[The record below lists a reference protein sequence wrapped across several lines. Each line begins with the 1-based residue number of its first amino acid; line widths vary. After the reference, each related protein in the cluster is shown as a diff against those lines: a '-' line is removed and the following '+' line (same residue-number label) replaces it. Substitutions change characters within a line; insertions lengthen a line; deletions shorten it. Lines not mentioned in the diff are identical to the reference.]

1 MQIEA
6 VLKISES
13 EEARLIVS
21 LDTLYRL
28 VD

>member
-21 LDTLYRL
+21 FYTLYKL